1 MSRMVKLLCAT
12 ETGTAQMV
20 GVGDRYYSATFCGGP
35 TTFNRLMQ
43 EPGAQRIGEMCLH
56 DRQTSTFP
64 DEFVLEW
71 MDEWL
76 TLLD

>member
-20 GVGDRYYSATFCGGP
+20 GVGDRYYLATFGGGP
-35 TTFNRLMQ
+35 TTFDRLMQ
-43 EPGAQRIGEMCLH
+43 ERDAQKLGEMCLH
-56 DRQTSTFP
+56 DRQTPTFP
-64 DEFVLEW
+64 EEFVLER